1 MWSVFNTE
9 FSELRTLKIT
19 ILQMYNRIFK
29 CKINSFN
36 WISNA
41 FANVCEVK
49 TSYLQI
55 ILLLKFPKSLI
66 LLRYSRQNTKWLYE
80 ISLL

>member
-36 WISNA
+36 WISKA
-41 FANVCEVK
+41 FAQVCEVK
-49 TSYLQI
+49 TSYSQI

-66 LLRYSRQNTKWLYE
+66 LLRYCRQNTKWL
-80 ISLL
+80 I